1 MCDVAPHWEG
11 VGWLPPGSGGAVFT
25 RAGEGV
31 ADNKA
36 GRRDGGPCARTWV
49 KCKAI
54 GRAFQGVK
62 MCGKAGQ

>member
-31 ADNKA
+31 ADDKA
-36 GRRDGGPCARTWV
+36 GRRDGDPRARTWV
-49 KCKAI
+49 KSSF
-54 GRAFQGVK
+54 RFRE
-62 MCGKAGQ
+62 